1 MVFYKKQQ
9 QMEVNNMKAI
19 IQNSILAC
27 LVFCLGT
34 ACTEEAGLETAING
48 KGYLEVYAT
57 IGEASTV
64 QSRAET
70 DKSGVGM
77 DNYYSYLSG
86 SNTFVNGCQIGL
98 FSANGTDGVYD
109 EGRLVN
115 VPLTYKLS
123 GGETDGSFVNEDIEI
138 SSMTNL
144 GHTFAY
150 YPYSVIN
157 NASPQ
162 TGNSLEYAID
172 LYVHEDDNNNPY
184 TGDNKNKV
192 IDLLKA
198 SNNGTISGW
207 RINYTFSH
215 ACSMLTIE
223 RGIGFN
229 EANSTE
235 VLVKLENGLQGYIT
249 RTTGNFTFDVKED
262 DSAPVT
268 FPANY
273 YTYRNNKNE
282 VIKIHSVILPPKAKV
297 EYIKI
302 MDDFGTWQY
311 VRPEGNILQSLE
323 AGNRYPVTV
332 ELDGPSP
339 TIYPHE
345 ITSWNDETISI
356 ENKNAGIYDLDDLKG
371 WIEAY
376 NNNGS
381 NLTDYGYGTTVG
393 DETQWIFHLYADID
407 CSELTEEYQYFVQT
421 FTDRLEGHGHTL
433 SNIKL
438 TKSNNSSTSENI
450 GFIGDLADGGS
461 INNLKIDGIS
471 ISGGTEDN
479 DCIGTIAGT
488 ITNGSITECK
498 ITGIEI
504 YSENGSVGSL
514 AGKAIAGEVDKCL
527 LEGNLRLGKDAS
539 IADGQKLF
547 GEMETGFSLKEKNT
561 SGVYVFKAVVDNAE
575 TGENSD
581 STDDDSGTNNGDGTT
596 GGN

>member
-1 MVFYKKQQ
+1 
-9 QMEVNNMKAI
+9 MKAI
-19 IQNSILAC
+19 IRYSILAC
-27 LVFCLGT
+27 LAFCLGT
-34 ACTEEAGLETAING
+34 ACTEEAGVGTAING

-64 QSRAET
+64 QSRADNNTQNT
-70 DKSGVGM
+70 DKFGVGM

-98 FSANGTDGVYD
+98 FSANGTDGNYD
-109 EGRLVN
+109 ESRLVN
-115 VPLTYKLS
+115 VPLTYTLPN
-123 GGETDGSFVNEDIEI
+123 GETYGSFVNEDIEI

-150 YPYSVIN
+150 YPYSAIN
-157 NASPQ
+157 DNSSQ
-162 TGNSLEYAID
+162 TGNSLKYDID
-172 LYVHEDDNNNPY
+172 LYVHEDGSNNPY

-249 RTTGNFTFDVKED
+249 RTTGNFTFVVEED
-262 DSAPVT
+262 DSAPVI

-273 YTYRNNKNE
+273 YTYTNDEDE
-282 VIKIHSVILPPKAKV
+282 VIKIHSVILPPKAEV

-345 ITSWNDETISI
+345 ITPWDDEMISI

-381 NLTDYGYGTTVG
+381 NLTDYGTVG
-393 DETQWIFHLYADID
+393 DATQWIFDLYADID
-407 CSELTEEYQYFVQT
+407 CSELTEEYQYFVRT

-438 TKSNNSSTSENI
+438 TRLINSTSNNI

-471 ISGGTEDN
+471 ISGGTGAN
-479 DCIGTIAGT
+479 DCTGTIAGT

-504 YSENGSVGSL
+504 YSENGTVGSL

>member
-1 MVFYKKQQ
+1 
-9 QMEVNNMKAI
+9 MKAI

-27 LVFCLGT
+27 LAFCLGT

-64 QSRAET
+64 QSRADNNTQNT
-70 DKSGVGM
+70 DKFDVGM
-77 DNYYSYLSG
+77 DPYFSYLSG
-86 SNTFVNGCQIGL
+86 SYTFVNGCKIGL
-98 FSANGTDGVYD
+98 FSANGTDGNYD
-109 EGRLVN
+109 GGRLVN
-115 VPLTYKLS
+115 VPLTYTLPN
-123 GGETDGSFVNEDIEI
+123 GETYGSFVNEDIEI

-162 TGNSLEYAID
+162 TGNSLKYDID
-172 LYVHEDDNNNPY
+172 LYVHEDGSNNPY
-184 TGDNKNKV
+184 KDGNKNKV

-235 VLVKLENGLQGYIT
+235 VLVKLKKGLQGYIK

-262 DSAPVT
+262 NSAPVT

-273 YTYRNNKNE
+273 YTYTNDENE

-302 MDDFGTWQY
+302 MDNFGTWQY

-332 ELDGPSP
+332 KLDGPSP

-376 NNNGS
+376 NNGS
-381 NLTDYGYGTTVG
+381 NLTDYGTVG
-393 DETQWIFHLYADID
+393 DETPWIFHLYADID
-407 CSELTEEYQYFVQT
+407 CSELTEEYQYFVHT

-438 TKSNNSSTSENI
+438 TRLINSTSNNI

-471 ISGGTEDN
+471 ISGGTGAN
-479 DCIGTIAGT
+479 DCTGTIAGT

-504 YSENGSVGSL
+504 YSENGTVGSL

>member
-1 MVFYKKQQ
+1 
-9 QMEVNNMKAI
+9 MKAI
-19 IQNSILAC
+19 IQNNILAC
-27 LVFCLGT
+27 LAFCLGT
-34 ACTEEAGLETAING
+34 ACTEEAGVETAING

-64 QSRAET
+64 QSRADNNTQKT
-70 DKSGVGM
+70 DKFGVGM

-86 SNTFVNGCQIGL
+86 SYTFVNGCKIGL
-98 FSANGTDGVYD
+98 FSANGTDGNYD

-115 VPLTYKLS
+115 VPLTYTLPN
-123 GGETDGSFVNEDIEI
+123 GETYGSFVNEDIEI

-150 YPYSVIN
+150 YPYSAIN
-157 NASPQ
+157 NTHPQ
-162 TGNSLEYAID
+162 TGNPLTYDID
-172 LYVHEDDNNNPY
+172 LYVHNDGTNNPY
-184 TGDNKNKV
+184 NTDNKNKV

-215 ACSMLTIE
+215 ACSMLMIE

-229 EANSTE
+229 RKDLTGEDNDVE
-235 VLVKLENGLQGYIT
+235 VKLKNGLQGYIT
-249 RTTGNFTFDVKED
+249 RTTGNFTFDVEED
-262 DSAPVT
+262 DSAPVI

-273 YTYRNNKNE
+273 YTYTNDENE

-332 ELDGPSP
+332 KLDGPSP

-345 ITSWNDETISI
+345 ITSWKDETISI

-371 WIEAY
+371 WMDAY
-376 NNNGS
+376 KNGS
-381 NLTDYGYGTTVG
+381 NLTDYGDGPTV
-393 DETQWIFHLYADID
+393 DEETQWIFHLYADID
-407 CSELTEEYQYFVQT
+407 CSELTEEYQYFIQT
-421 FTDRLEGHGHTL
+421 FKDRLEGHGHTL

-504 YSENGSVGSL
+504 YSENGTVGSL

-539 IADGQKLF
+539 IADDQKLF

>member
-1 MVFYKKQQ
+1 
-9 QMEVNNMKAI
+9 MKAI

-27 LVFCLGT
+27 LAFCLGT

-64 QSRAET
+64 QSRADNNTQKT
-70 DKSGVGM
+70 DKFGVGM

-86 SNTFVNGCQIGL
+86 SNTFVDGCQIGL
-98 FSANGTDGVYD
+98 FSANGTDGNYD

-115 VPLTYKLS
+115 VPLTYTLPN
-123 GGETDGSFVNEDIEI
+123 GETYGSFVNEDIEI

-150 YPYSVIN
+150 YPYSAIN
-157 NASPQ
+157 DDSSQ
-162 TGNSLEYAID
+162 TGNSLKYDID
-172 LYVHEDDNNNPY
+172 LYVHEDDSNNPY

-229 EANSTE
+229 GNNWTDGDNE

-262 DSAPVT
+262 DNAPVT

-273 YTYRNNKNE
+273 YTYTNNKNE

-332 ELDGPSP
+332 KLDGPSP

-345 ITSWNDETISI
+345 ITSWNDEMISI
-356 ENKNAGIYDLDDLKG
+356 DNKNAGIYDLAGLKG
-371 WIEAY
+371 WMNAY
-376 NNNGS
+376 NKNGS

-504 YSENGSVGSL
+504 YSENGTVGSL

-539 IADGQKLF
+539 IADDQKLF

>member
-1 MVFYKKQQ
+1 
-9 QMEVNNMKAI
+9 MEVNNMKAI
-19 IQNSILAC
+19 IQNNILAC
-27 LVFCLGT
+27 LAFCLGT
-34 ACTEEAGLETAING
+34 ACTEEAGVETAING

-64 QSRAET
+64 QSRADNNTQKT
-70 DKSGVGM
+70 DKFGVGM
-77 DNYYSYLSG
+77 DNYFSYLSG
-86 SNTFVNGCQIGL
+86 SNTFVDGCQIGL
-98 FSANGTDGVYD
+98 FSANGTDGNYD

-115 VPLTYKLS
+115 VPLTYTLPN
-123 GGETDGSFVNEDIEI
+123 GETYGSFVNEDIEI

-162 TGNSLEYAID
+162 TGNPLEYAID
-172 LYVHEDDNNNPY
+172 LYVHDDSNNPY
-184 TGDNKNKV
+184 KDGNKNKV

-262 DSAPVT
+262 NSAPVT

-273 YTYRNNKNE
+273 YTYTNNKNE

-311 VRPEGNILQSLE
+311 VRPEGNILLSLE

-345 ITSWNDETISI
+345 ITPWDDEMISI
-356 ENKNAGIYDLDDLKG
+356 DNKNAGIYDLAGLKG
-371 WIEAY
+371 WMNAY

-407 CSELTEEYQYFVQT
+407 CSELTEEYQYFVKT

-498 ITGIEI
+498 ITGINI
-504 YSENGSVGSL
+504 DCKNGFVGSL
-514 AGKAIAGEVDKCL
+514 AGKALVGEVDKCL
-527 LEGNLRLGKDAS
+527 LEGNLRLGKDAF
-539 IADGQKLF
+539 IEDDQKLF
-547 GEMETGFSLKEKNT
+547 GMMETGFSLKEKNT
-561 SGVYVFKAVVDNAE
+561 SGVYVFKAEVDNAE
-575 TGENSD
+575 TGENAGS
-581 STDDDSGTNNGDGTT
+581 SGDDSGTDNGNDTI

>member
-1 MVFYKKQQ
+1 
-9 QMEVNNMKAI
+9 MKAMI
-19 IQNSILAC
+19 RYNILAC

-34 ACTEEAGLETAING
+34 ACTEEAGVETAING

-64 QSRAET
+64 QSRADNNTQKT
-70 DKSGVGM
+70 DKFGVGM
-77 DNYYSYLSG
+77 DNYFSYLSG
-86 SNTFVNGCQIGL
+86 SYTFVNGCKIGL
-98 FSANGTDGVYD
+98 FSANGTDGNYD

-115 VPLTYKLS
+115 VPLTYTLPN
-123 GGETDGSFVNEDIEI
+123 GETYGSFVNEDIEI

-150 YPYSVIN
+150 YPYSAIN
-157 NASPQ
+157 DDSSQN
-162 TGNSLEYAID
+162 GKSLTYAID
-172 LYVHEDDNNNPY
+172 LYVHDDSNNPY
-184 TGDNKNKV
+184 KDGNKNKV

-229 EANSTE
+229 GTDLTGDNNE
-235 VLVKLENGLQGYIT
+235 VVVKLENGLQGYIK

-332 ELDGPSP
+332 KLDGPSP

-345 ITSWNDETISI
+345 ITPWDDEMISI
-356 ENKNAGIYDLDDLKG
+356 DNKNAGIYDLAGLKG
-371 WIEAY
+371 WMNAY
-376 NNNGS
+376 NKNGS

-438 TKSNNSSTSENI
+438 TRLINSTSNNI

-471 ISGGTEDN
+471 ISGGTGAN
-479 DCIGTIAGT
+479 DCTGTIAGT

-504 YSENGSVGSL
+504 YSENGTVGSL

-575 TGENSD
+575 TGENAG
-581 STDDDSGTNNGDGTT
+581 STDDDSGTDNGNDTI

>member
-1 MVFYKKQQ
+1 
-9 QMEVNNMKAI
+9 MKAI

-27 LVFCLGT
+27 LAFCLGT
-34 ACTEEAGLETAING
+34 ACTEEAGVETAING

-57 IGEASTV
+57 IEEASTV
-64 QSRAET
+64 QSRADNNTQNT
-70 DKSGVGM
+70 DKFGVGM
-77 DNYYSYLSG
+77 DNYFSYLSG

-98 FSANGTDGVYD
+98 FSANGTDGNYD

-115 VPLTYKLS
+115 VPLTYTLPN
-123 GGETDGSFVNEDIEI
+123 GETYGSFVNEDIEI

-150 YPYSVIN
+150 YPYSAAN
-157 NASPQ
+157 NNPDNTTQ
-162 TGNSLEYAID
+162 TGTSLTYDID
-172 LYVHEDDNNNPY
+172 LYVHYDGTNNPY
-184 TGDNKNKV
+184 NTGNKNKV

-229 EANSTE
+229 EKNWTDGDNDNE
-235 VLVKLENGLQGYIT
+235 VLVKLKNGLKGYIT

-262 DSAPVT
+262 DSAPVI

-273 YTYRNNKNE
+273 YTYTNDENE
-282 VIKIHSVILPPKAKV
+282 VIKIHSVILPPEAKV

-302 MDDFGTWQY
+302 KDDFGTWQY

-323 AGNRYPVTV
+323 AGKRYPVTI
-332 ELDGPSP
+332 ELDGPFP

-345 ITSWNDETISI
+345 ITPWGDKTISI
-356 ENKNAGIYDLDDLKG
+356 NNKNAGIYNLDDLKG
-371 WIEAY
+371 WMEAY
-376 NNNGS
+376 NSS
-381 NLTDYGYGTTVG
+381 NSNDLSNYGYGTTVG
-393 DETQWIFHLYADID
+393 NETQWIFYLYADID
-407 CSELTEEYQYFVQT
+407 CSGLTGEYQYFIQE

-433 SNIKL
+433 SNINLK
-438 TKSNNSSTSENI
+438 KSDNSNSNNNI
-450 GFIGDLADGGS
+450 GLIGELKGGS

-471 ISGGTEDN
+471 ISGGTADN
-479 DCIGTIAGT
+479 DCTGTIAGT

-498 ITGIEI
+498 ITGINIDCEK
-504 YSENGSVGSL
+504 GLVGSL
-514 AGKAIAGEVDKCL
+514 AGKATSGTVDICL

-539 IADGQKLF
+539 IANGQKLF
-547 GEMETGFSLKEKNT
+547 GEKTESFILDETNT
-561 SGVYVFKAVVDNAE
+561 SGVYVFKAQIDNAE
-575 TGENSD
+575 TGENAGSPG
-581 STDDDSGTNNGDGTT
+581 DDSGTDNGNNTT

>member
-1 MVFYKKQQ
+1 
-9 QMEVNNMKAI
+9 MKAI

-27 LVFCLGT
+27 LAFCLGT
-34 ACTEEAGLETAING
+34 ACTEEAGVETAING

-64 QSRAET
+64 QSRADNNTQNT
-70 DKSGVGM
+70 DKFGVGM
-77 DNYYSYLSG
+77 DNYFSYLSG

-98 FSANGTDGVYD
+98 FSANGTDGNYD

-115 VPLTYKLS
+115 VPLTYTLPN
-123 GGETDGSFVNEDIEI
+123 GETYGSFVNEDIEI

-150 YPYSVIN
+150 YPYSAIN
-157 NASPQ
+157 DAPSQN
-162 TGNSLEYAID
+162 GNSLTYDID
-172 LYVHEDDNNNPY
+172 LYVHDDNNPY
-184 TGDNKNKV
+184 NDGNKNKV

-223 RGIGFN
+223 RGIGFD

-235 VLVKLENGLQGYIT
+235 VLVKLENGLQGYIK
-249 RTTGNFTFDVKED
+249 RTTGNFTFVVKKD
-262 DSAPVT
+262 DSAPVI

-273 YTYRNNKNE
+273 YTYTNNKNE
-282 VIKIHSVILPPKAKV
+282 VIKIHSVILPPKAQV

-332 ELDGPSP
+332 KLDGPSP

-345 ITSWNDETISI
+345 ITPWHDETISI

-371 WIEAY
+371 WMEAY
-376 NNNGS
+376 KNNGDLS
-381 NLTDYGYGTTVG
+381 KYGYGTTVG

-407 CSELTEEYQYFVQT
+407 CSDLTEEEEYQYFIQT
-421 FTDRLEGHGHTL
+421 FKDRLEGHGHTL
-433 SNIKL
+433 SNIHLK
-438 TKSNNSSTSENI
+438 KSDNSSTSDNI
-450 GFIGDLADGGS
+450 GLIGELNGGS

-471 ISGGTEDN
+471 ISGGTDAY
-479 DCIGTIAGT
+479 DCTGTIAGT
-488 ITNGSITECK
+488 ITGGSITECK
-498 ITGIEI
+498 ITGININCEK
-504 YSENGSVGSL
+504 GLVGSL
-514 AGKAIAGEVDKCL
+514 AGKATSGTVDICL

-547 GEMETGFSLKEKNT
+547 GEKTESFILDETNT
-561 SGVYVFKAVVDNAE
+561 SGVYVFKAEVDNAE
-575 TGENSD
+575 TGGNAGSAG
-581 STDDDSGTNNGDGTT
+581 DDSGTNNGDDTT

>member
-1 MVFYKKQQ
+1 
-9 QMEVNNMKAI
+9 MKAI

-64 QSRAET
+64 QSRADNNTQKT
-70 DKSGVGM
+70 DKFGVGM

-86 SNTFVNGCQIGL
+86 SNTFVDGCQIGL
-98 FSANGTDGVYD
+98 FSANGTDGNYD
-109 EGRLVN
+109 ESRLVN
-115 VPLTYKLS
+115 VPLTYTLPN
-123 GGETDGSFVNEDIEI
+123 GETYGSFVNEDIEI

-150 YPYSVIN
+150 YPYSAIN
-157 NASPQ
+157 DNSSQ
-162 TGNSLEYAID
+162 TGNSLKYDID
-172 LYVHEDDNNNPY
+172 LYVHEDGSNNPY

-249 RTTGNFTFDVKED
+249 RTTGNFTFVVEED
-262 DSAPVT
+262 DSAPVI

-273 YTYRNNKNE
+273 YTYTNDEDE

-311 VRPEGNILQSLE
+311 VRPEGNILQLLE

-345 ITSWNDETISI
+345 ITSWNDKTISI
-356 ENKNAGIYDLDDLKG
+356 DNKNAGIYDLAGLKG
-371 WIEAY
+371 WMNAY

-381 NLTDYGYGTTVG
+381 NLTDYGYETTVG
-393 DETQWIFHLYADID
+393 DETQWIFDLYADID
-407 CSELTEEYQYFVQT
+407 CSGLTEEYQYFVQT

-438 TKSNNSSTSENI
+438 TKSNNSSTSKNI

-471 ISGGTEDN
+471 ISGGTGAN
-479 DCIGTIAGT
+479 DCTGTIAGT

-498 ITGIEI
+498 ITGINI
-504 YSENGSVGSL
+504 DCKNGFVGSL
-514 AGKAIAGEVDKCL
+514 AGKALVGEVDKCL
-527 LEGNLRLGKDAS
+527 LEGNLRLGKYAFIED
-539 IADGQKLF
+539 DQKLF
-547 GEMETGFSLKEKNT
+547 GMMETVFSLKEKNT
-561 SGVYVFKAVVDNAE
+561 SGVYVFKAEVDNAE
-575 TGENSD
+575 TGENAGS
-581 STDDDSGTNNGDGTT
+581 SGDDSGTDNGNDTI

>member
-1 MVFYKKQQ
+1 
-9 QMEVNNMKAI
+9 MKAI

-27 LVFCLGT
+27 LAFCLGT
-34 ACTEEAGLETAING
+34 ACTEEAGVETAING

-57 IGEASTV
+57 IEEASTV
-64 QSRAET
+64 QSRADNNTQNT
-70 DKSGVGM
+70 DKFGVGM
-77 DNYYSYLSG
+77 DNYFSYLSG

-98 FSANGTDGVYD
+98 FSANGTDGNYD
-109 EGRLVN
+109 ESRLVN
-115 VPLTYKLS
+115 VPLTYTLPN
-123 GGETDGSFVNEDIEI
+123 GETYGSFVNEDIEI

-150 YPYSVIN
+150 YPYSAIN
-157 NASPQ
+157 DAFSQ
-162 TGNSLEYAID
+162 TGNPLTYDID
-172 LYVHEDDNNNPY
+172 LYVDDSNNPY
-184 TGDNKNKV
+184 NDGNKNKV

-229 EANSTE
+229 GKNWTDGDNE
-235 VLVKLENGLQGYIT
+235 VLVKLKNGLQGYIT
-249 RTTGNFTFDVKED
+249 RTTGNFTFDVEED
-262 DSAPVT
+262 DSAPVI

-273 YTYRNNKNE
+273 YTYTNDENE

-332 ELDGPSP
+332 KLDGPSP

-345 ITSWNDETISI
+345 ITSWNDKTISI

-381 NLTDYGYGTTVG
+381 NLTDYGTVG
-393 DETQWIFHLYADID
+393 DETPWIFHLYADID

-438 TKSNNSSTSENI
+438 TRLINSTSNNI

-471 ISGGTEDN
+471 ISGGTGAN
-479 DCIGTIAGT
+479 DCTGTIAGT

-504 YSENGSVGSL
+504 YSENGTVGSL

>member
-1 MVFYKKQQ
+1 
-9 QMEVNNMKAI
+9 MEENNMKAMI
-19 IQNSILAC
+19 RYNILAC
-27 LVFCLGT
+27 LAFCLGT
-34 ACTEEAGLETAING
+34 ACTEEAGVETAING

-57 IGEASTV
+57 IGDASTV
-64 QSRAET
+64 QSRADNNTQNT

-77 DNYYSYLSG
+77 DNYFSYLSG

-98 FSANGTDGVYD
+98 FSANGTDGNYD

-115 VPLTYKLS
+115 VPLTYTLPN
-123 GGETDGSFVNEDIEI
+123 GETYGSFVNEDIEI

-150 YPYSVIN
+150 YPYSAIN
-157 NASPQ
+157 DASPQ

-172 LYVHEDDNNNPY
+172 LYVHEDDNNNNNPY

-207 RINYTFSH
+207 RVNYTFSH

-223 RGIGFN
+223 RGIGFKETDLTGDNN
-229 EANSTE
+229 E
-235 VLVKLENGLQGYIT
+235 VVVKLENGLKGYIR
-249 RTTGNFTFDVKED
+249 RTTGNFTFDVEVD
-262 DSAPVT
+262 NSAPVT

-273 YTYRNNKNE
+273 YTYRNNKDE

-332 ELDGPSP
+332 KLDGPSP

-345 ITSWNDETISI
+345 ITPWDAETISI

-371 WIEAY
+371 WMEAY
-376 NNNGS
+376 KNNGDLS
-381 NLTDYGYGTTVG
+381 KYGYGTTVG
-393 DETQWIFHLYADID
+393 DKTQWIFHLYADID
-407 CSELTEEYQYFVQT
+407 CSDLTGDYQYFIQT
-421 FTDRLEGHGHTL
+421 FKDRLEGHGHTL
-433 SNIKL
+433 SNIHLK
-438 TKSNNSSTSENI
+438 KSDNSSTSDNI
-450 GFIGDLADGGS
+450 GLIGELKGGS

-471 ISGGTEDN
+471 ISGGTADN
-479 DCIGTIAGT
+479 DCTGTIAGT

-498 ITGIEI
+498 ITGINIDCEK
-504 YSENGSVGSL
+504 GLVGSL
-514 AGKAIAGEVDKCL
+514 AGKATSGTVDICL

-547 GEMETGFSLKEKNT
+547 GEKTESFILDETNT
-561 SGVYVFKAVVDNAE
+561 SGVYVFKAEVDNAE
-575 TGENSD
+575 TGENAGSPG
-581 STDDDSGTNNGDGTT
+581 DDSGTNNGDSTT

>member
-1 MVFYKKQQ
+1 
-9 QMEVNNMKAI
+9 MKAI

-27 LVFCLGT
+27 LAFCLGT
-34 ACTEEAGLETAING
+34 ACTEEAGVETAING

-57 IGEASTV
+57 IGDASTV
-64 QSRAET
+64 QSRADNNT
-70 DKSGVGM
+70 QNIDKFGVGM
-77 DNYYSYLSG
+77 DNYFSYLSG
-86 SNTFVNGCQIGL
+86 SKTFVNGCQIGL
-98 FSANGTDGVYD
+98 FSANGTDGNYD
-109 EGRLVN
+109 ESRLVN
-115 VPLTYKLS
+115 VPLTYTLPN
-123 GGETDGSFVNEDIEI
+123 GETYGSFVNEDIEI

-150 YPYSVIN
+150 YPYSAIN
-157 NASPQ
+157 NTHPQ
-162 TGNSLEYAID
+162 TGNPLTYNID
-172 LYVHEDDNNNPY
+172 LYVHEDGSNNPY

-262 DSAPVT
+262 HSAPVT

-273 YTYRNNKNE
+273 YTYTNNKNE

-323 AGNRYPVTV
+323 AGKRYPVTI
-332 ELDGPSP
+332 ELDGPFP

-345 ITSWNDETISI
+345 ITPWGDETILI
-356 ENKNAGIYDLDDLKG
+356 NNKNAGIYDLDDLKG

-376 NNNGS
+376 NNNNGS
-381 NLTDYGYGTTVG
+381 NLTDYGTVG

-504 YSENGSVGSL
+504 YSENGTVGSL

-561 SGVYVFKAVVDNAE
+561 SGVYVFKAEVDNAE
-575 TGENSD
+575 TGGNAGSAG
-581 STDDDSGTNNGDGTT
+581 DDSGIGNGDDTT

>member
-1 MVFYKKQQ
+1 
-9 QMEVNNMKAI
+9 MKAI

-27 LVFCLGT
+27 LAFCLGT
-34 ACTEEAGLETAING
+34 ACTEEAGVETAING

-57 IGEASTV
+57 IGDASTV
-64 QSRAET
+64 QSRADNNTQNT
-70 DKSGVGM
+70 DKFGVGM
-77 DNYYSYLSG
+77 DNYFSYLSG
-86 SNTFVNGCQIGL
+86 SNTFVNGCRIGL

-115 VPLTYKLS
+115 VPLTYTLPN
-123 GGETDGSFVNEDIEI
+123 GETYGSFVNEDIEI

-157 NASPQ
+157 NTHPQ
-162 TGNSLEYAID
+162 TGNPLTYDID
-172 LYVHEDDNNNPY
+172 LYVHNDGTNNPY
-184 TGDNKNKV
+184 KTDNKNKV

-229 EANSTE
+229 GTDLTGDNNE
-235 VLVKLENGLQGYIT
+235 VVVKLENGLKGYIT

-262 DSAPVT
+262 DSAPVI

-273 YTYRNNKNE
+273 YTYTNNKNE
-282 VIKIHSVILPPKAKV
+282 EIKIHSVILPPKAKV

-332 ELDGPSP
+332 KLDGPSP

-345 ITSWNDETISI
+345 ITPWGDKTISI

-371 WIEAY
+371 WMEAY
-376 NNNGS
+376 KNKVSDLNQ
-381 NLTDYGYGTTVG
+381 YGYEIQYG
-393 DETQWIFHLYADID
+393 DATQWIFDLYADID
-407 CSELTEEYQYFVQT
+407 CSELTEEYQYFIQT
-421 FTDRLEGHGHTL
+421 FTDCLEGHGHTL
-433 SNIKL
+433 KNIQL
-438 TKSNNSSTSENI
+438 TKKENGNI
-450 GFIGDLADGGS
+450 GLIGELKGGS

-471 ISGGTEDN
+471 ISGGTADN
-479 DCIGTIAGT
+479 DCTGTIAGT

-498 ITGIEI
+498 ITGINI
-504 YSENGSVGSL
+504 DCKNGFVGSL
-514 AGKAIAGEVDKCL
+514 AGKALVGEVDKCL
-527 LEGNLRLGKDAS
+527 LEGNLRLGKDAF
-539 IADGQKLF
+539 IEDDLKLF
-547 GEMETGFSLKEKNT
+547 GMMVTGFSLKEKNT
-561 SGVYVFKAVVDNAE
+561 SGVYVFKAQIDNAE
-575 TGENSD
+575 TGENAGSPG
-581 STDDDSGTNNGDGTT
+581 DDSGTNNGDGTT

>member
-1 MVFYKKQQ
+1 
-9 QMEVNNMKAI
+9 MKAI

-34 ACTEEAGLETAING
+34 ACTEEAGVETAING

-64 QSRAET
+64 QSRADNNTQNT
-70 DKSGVGM
+70 DKFGVGM
-77 DNYYSYLSG
+77 DNYFSYLSG

-98 FSANGTDGVYD
+98 FSANGTDGNYD

-115 VPLTYKLS
+115 VPLTYTLPN
-123 GGETDGSFVNEDIEI
+123 GETYGSFVNEDIEI

-150 YPYSVIN
+150 YPYSAIN
-157 NASPQ
+157 DAPSQN
-162 TGNSLEYAID
+162 GNSLEYAID
-172 LYVHEDDNNNPY
+172 LYVHNDGTNNPY
-184 TGDNKNKV
+184 KTDNKNKV

-198 SNNGTISGW
+198 SNDGTISGW
-207 RINYTFSH
+207 RVNYTFSH

-229 EANSTE
+229 GTDLTGDNNE
-235 VLVKLENGLQGYIT
+235 VLVKLENGLQGYIK
-249 RTTGNFTFDVKED
+249 RTTGNFTFDVEVD
-262 DSAPVT
+262 NSAPVT

-273 YTYRNNKNE
+273 YTYTNNKNE

-332 ELDGPSP
+332 KLDGPSP

-345 ITSWNDETISI
+345 ITPWGDKTISI

-371 WIEAY
+371 WMEAY
-376 NNNGS
+376 KNKVSDLNQ
-381 NLTDYGYGTTVG
+381 YGYEIQYG
-393 DETQWIFHLYADID
+393 DATQWIFDLYADID
-407 CSELTEEYQYFVQT
+407 CSELTEEYQYFIQT
-421 FTDRLEGHGHTL
+421 FTDCLEGHGHTL
-433 SNIKL
+433 KNIQL
-438 TKSNNSSTSENI
+438 TKKENGNI
-450 GFIGDLADGGS
+450 GLIGELKGGS

-471 ISGGTEDN
+471 ISGGTADN
-479 DCIGTIAGT
+479 DCTGTIAGT

-498 ITGIEI
+498 ITGINI
-504 YSENGSVGSL
+504 DCKNGFVGSL
-514 AGKAIAGEVDKCL
+514 AGKALVGEVDKCL
-527 LEGNLRLGKDAS
+527 LEGNLRLGKDAF
-539 IADGQKLF
+539 IEDDLKLF
-547 GEMETGFSLKEKNT
+547 GMMETGFSLKEKNT
-561 SGVYVFKAVVDNAE
+561 SGVYVFKAQIDNAE
-575 TGENSD
+575 TGGNTGSAG
-581 STDDDSGTNNGDGTT
+581 DDSGTDNVDDTT

>member
-1 MVFYKKQQ
+1 
-9 QMEVNNMKAI
+9 MKAI

-27 LVFCLGT
+27 LAFCLGT

-64 QSRAET
+64 QSRADNNTQKT

-157 NASPQ
+157 NAFPQ

-172 LYVHEDDNNNPY
+172 LYVHEDDNNNNNPY

-273 YTYRNNKNE
+273 YTYTNNKNE

-345 ITSWNDETISI
+345 ITPWDDGMISI
-356 ENKNAGIYDLDDLKG
+356 NNKNAGIYNLDDLKG
-371 WIEAY
+371 WMNAY

-393 DETQWIFHLYADID
+393 DKTQWIFHLYADID
-407 CSELTEEYQYFVQT
+407 CNELTEEYQYFIQT

-433 SNIKL
+433 SNIHLK
-438 TKSNNSSTSENI
+438 KSDNSSTSDNI
-450 GFIGDLADGGS
+450 GLIGELNGGS

-471 ISGGTEDN
+471 ISGGTDGD
-479 DCIGTIAGT
+479 DCTGTIAGT
-488 ITNGSITECK
+488 ITGGSITECK
-498 ITGIEI
+498 ITGININCEK
-504 YSENGSVGSL
+504 GLVGSL
-514 AGKAIAGEVDKCL
+514 AGKATSGTVDICL
-527 LEGNLRLGKDAS
+527 LEGNLRLGKNAS
-539 IADGQKLF
+539 IANGQKLF
-547 GEMETGFSLKEKNT
+547 GEKTESFILDETNT
-561 SGVYVFKAVVDNAE
+561 SGVYVFKAEVDNAE
-575 TGENSD
+575 TGENAGSPG
-581 STDDDSGTNNGDGTT
+581 DDSGTNNGDGTT

>member
-1 MVFYKKQQ
+1 
-9 QMEVNNMKAI
+9 MKAI

-27 LVFCLGT
+27 LAFCLGT
-34 ACTEEAGLETAING
+34 ACTEEAGVETAING

-57 IGEASTV
+57 IEEASTV
-64 QSRAET
+64 QSRADNNTQNT
-70 DKSGVGM
+70 DKFGVGM
-77 DNYYSYLSG
+77 DNYFSYLSG

-98 FSANGTDGVYD
+98 FSANGTDGNYD

-115 VPLTYKLS
+115 VPLTYTLPN
-123 GGETDGSFVNEDIEI
+123 GETYGSFVNEDIEI

-150 YPYSVIN
+150 YPYSAIN
-157 NASPQ
+157 NTHPQ
-162 TGNSLEYAID
+162 TGNPLTYDID
-172 LYVHEDDNNNPY
+172 LYVHEDGSNNPY

-249 RTTGNFTFDVKED
+249 RTTGNFTFDVEED
-262 DSAPVT
+262 DSAPVI

-273 YTYRNNKNE
+273 YTYTNDEDE

-332 ELDGPSP
+332 KLDGPSP

-345 ITSWNDETISI
+345 IERWNDRIISV
-356 ENKNAGIYDLDDLKG
+356 NNQNAGIYNLDDLQG
-371 WIEAY
+371 WIKAY
-376 NNNGS
+376 NDGS
-381 NLTDYGYGTTVG
+381 NNDGDLTDYGYGTTSG
-393 DETQWIFHLYADID
+393 DVTQWIFHLYADID
-407 CSELTEEYQYFVQT
+407 CSGLTEEYQYFIQT
-421 FTDRLEGHGHTL
+421 FKDRLEGHGHTL

-504 YSENGSVGSL
+504 YSENGTVGSL
-514 AGKAIAGEVDKCL
+514 AGKAIAGEVNKCL
-527 LEGNLRLGKDAS
+527 LEGNLRLGKEVS
-539 IADGQKLF
+539 IEDGQKLF
-547 GEMETGFSLKEKNT
+547 GVKADNFTLGETNT

>member
-1 MVFYKKQQ
+1 
-9 QMEVNNMKAI
+9 MKAI

-27 LVFCLGT
+27 LAFCLGT

-64 QSRAET
+64 QSRADNNTQKT
-70 DKSGVGM
+70 DKFGVGM

-86 SNTFVNGCQIGL
+86 SNTFVDGCQIGL
-98 FSANGTDGVYD
+98 FSANGTDGNYD

-115 VPLTYKLS
+115 VPLTYTLPN
-123 GGETDGSFVNEDIEI
+123 GETYGSFVNEDIEI

-162 TGNSLEYAID
+162 TGNPLEYAID
-172 LYVHEDDNNNPY
+172 LYVHNDGTNNPY
-184 TGDNKNKV
+184 NTDNKNKV

-229 EANSTE
+229 GKDWTDGDNE
-235 VLVKLENGLQGYIT
+235 VVVKLENGLKGYIK
-249 RTTGNFTFDVKED
+249 RTTGNFTFDVEVD
-262 DSAPVT
+262 NSAPVT

-302 MDDFGTWQY
+302 KDDFGTWQY
-311 VRPEGNILQSLE
+311 VRPEGNILQLLE

-345 ITSWNDETISI
+345 ITPWGNEMISI
-356 ENKNAGIYDLDDLKG
+356 DNKNAGIYDLDDLKG
-371 WIEAY
+371 WIDAY
-376 NNNGS
+376 NNNGDLS
-381 NLTDYGYGTTVG
+381 KYGYGTTVG
-393 DETQWIFHLYADID
+393 DATQWIFDLYADID
-407 CSELTEEYQYFVQT
+407 CSELTEEYQYFIQT
-421 FTDRLEGHGHTL
+421 FKDRLEGHGHTL

-450 GFIGDLADGGS
+450 GFVGELNGGS

-504 YSENGSVGSL
+504 YSEKGYVGSL

>member
-1 MVFYKKQQ
+1 
-9 QMEVNNMKAI
+9 MKAI

-27 LVFCLGT
+27 LAFCLGT

-64 QSRAET
+64 QSRADNNTQKT
-70 DKSGVGM
+70 DNFGVGM
-77 DNYYSYLSG
+77 DNYFSYLSG
-86 SNTFVNGCQIGL
+86 SKTFVNGCKIGL
-98 FSANGTDGVYD
+98 FSANGTDGNYD

-115 VPLTYKLS
+115 VPLTYTLPN
-123 GGETDGSFVNEDIEI
+123 GETYGSFVNEDIEI

-150 YPYSVIN
+150 YPYSAIN
-157 NASPQ
+157 DDYSQN
-162 TGNSLEYAID
+162 GNSLKYDID
-172 LYVHEDDNNNPY
+172 LYVHEDGSNNPY
-184 TGDNKNKV
+184 KGDNKNKV

-229 EANSTE
+229 EKNWTDGDNE
-235 VLVKLENGLQGYIT
+235 VLVKLKNGLQGYIT
-249 RTTGNFTFDVKED
+249 RTTGNFTFDVEED
-262 DSAPVT
+262 DSAPVI

-273 YTYRNNKNE
+273 YTYTNDENE

-332 ELDGPSP
+332 KLDGPSP

-345 ITSWNDETISI
+345 ITSWKDETISI

-371 WIEAY
+371 WMDAY
-376 NNNGS
+376 KNGS
-381 NLTDYGYGTTVG
+381 NLTDYGDGPTV
-393 DETQWIFHLYADID
+393 DEETQWIFHLYADID
-407 CSELTEEYQYFVQT
+407 CSELTEEYQYFIQT
-421 FTDRLEGHGHTL
+421 FKDRLEGHGHTL

-504 YSENGSVGSL
+504 YSENGTVGSL

-539 IADGQKLF
+539 IADDQKLF

>member
-1 MVFYKKQQ
+1 
-9 QMEVNNMKAI
+9 MEENNMKAI

-27 LVFCLGT
+27 LAFCLGT
-34 ACTEEAGLETAING
+34 ACTEEAGVETAING

-57 IGEASTV
+57 IEEASTV
-64 QSRAET
+64 QSRADNNTQNT
-70 DKSGVGM
+70 DKFGVGM
-77 DNYYSYLSG
+77 DNYFSYLSG
-86 SNTFVNGCQIGL
+86 SNTFVNGCRIGL
-98 FSANGTDGVYD
+98 FSANGTDGNYD
-109 EGRLVN
+109 ESRLVN
-115 VPLTYKLS
+115 VPLTYK
-123 GGETDGSFVNEDIEI
+123 GESFVNEDIEI

-150 YPYSVIN
+150 YPYSAIN
-157 NASPQ
+157 NTHPQ
-162 TGNSLEYAID
+162 TGNPLTYDID
-172 LYVHEDDNNNPY
+172 LYVHNDGTNNPY
-184 TGDNKNKV
+184 DTDNKNKV

-229 EANSTE
+229 GKNWTDGDNE
-235 VLVKLENGLQGYIT
+235 VLVKLNNGLQGYIT
-249 RTTGNFTFDVKED
+249 RTTGNFTFGVKD
-262 DSAPVT
+262 DDKAPVI

-273 YTYRNNKNE
+273 YTYTNTKNE
-282 VIKIHSVILPPKAKV
+282 LIKIHSVILPPKAKV

-302 MDDFGTWQY
+302 KDDFGTWQY

-332 ELDGPSP
+332 KLDGPSP

-345 ITSWNDETISI
+345 ITSWDDKTISI

-371 WIEAY
+371 WIDAY
-376 NNNGS
+376 NNNGDLS
-381 NLTDYGYGTTVG
+381 KYGYGTTVG
-393 DETQWIFHLYADID
+393 DKTQWIFHLYADID
-407 CSELTEEYQYFVQT
+407 CSELTEEYQYFIQT
-421 FTDRLEGHGHTL
+421 FTDCLEGHGHTL
-433 SNIKL
+433 KNIQL
-438 TKSNNSSTSENI
+438 TKKENGNI
-450 GFIGDLADGGS
+450 GLIGELKGGS

-471 ISGGTEDN
+471 ISGGTADN
-479 DCIGTIAGT
+479 DCTGTIAGT

-498 ITGIEI
+498 ITGINIDCEK
-504 YSENGSVGSL
+504 GLVGSL
-514 AGKAIAGEVDKCL
+514 AGKATSGTVDICL

-547 GEMETGFSLKEKNT
+547 GEKTESFILDETNT
-561 SGVYVFKAVVDNAE
+561 SGVYVFKAEVDNAE
-575 TGENSD
+575 TGENAGSPG
-581 STDDDSGTNNGDGTT
+581 DDSGTNNGDSTT

>member
-1 MVFYKKQQ
+1 
-9 QMEVNNMKAI
+9 MKAI

-27 LVFCLGT
+27 LAFCLGT

-64 QSRAET
+64 QSRADNNTQKT
-70 DKSGVGM
+70 DKFGVGM
-77 DNYYSYLSG
+77 DNYFSYLSG
-86 SNTFVNGCQIGL
+86 SYTFVNGCKIGL
-98 FSANGTDGVYD
+98 FSANGTDGNYD

-115 VPLTYKLS
+115 VPLTYTLPN
-123 GGETDGSFVNEDIEI
+123 GETYGSFVNEDIEI

-157 NASPQ
+157 NNASPQ

-172 LYVHEDDNNNPY
+172 LYVHEDGSNNPY

-235 VLVKLENGLQGYIT
+235 VLVKLEKGLQGYIT
-249 RTTGNFTFDVKED
+249 RTKGNFTFGVKED

-273 YTYRNNKNE
+273 YTYTNNKNE

-345 ITSWNDETISI
+345 ITPWDDEMISI
-356 ENKNAGIYDLDDLKG
+356 DNKNAGIYDLDDLKG
-371 WIEAY
+371 WMEAY
-376 NNNGS
+376 KNNGDLS
-381 NLTDYGYGTTVG
+381 KYGYGTTVG
-393 DETQWIFHLYADID
+393 DKTQWIFHLYADID
-407 CSELTEEYQYFVQT
+407 CSDLTGDYQYFIQT

-433 SNIKL
+433 SNIHLK
-438 TKSNNSSTSENI
+438 KSDNSSTSDNI
-450 GFIGDLADGGS
+450 GLIGELNGGS

-471 ISGGTEDN
+471 ISGGTDAY
-479 DCIGTIAGT
+479 DCTGTIAGT
-488 ITNGSITECK
+488 ITGGSITECK
-498 ITGIEI
+498 ITGININCEK
-504 YSENGSVGSL
+504 GLVGSL
-514 AGKAIAGEVDKCL
+514 AGKATSGTVDICL

-547 GEMETGFSLKEKNT
+547 GEKTESFILDETNT
-561 SGVYVFKAVVDNAE
+561 SGVYVFKAEVDNAE
-575 TGENSD
+575 TGENAGSPG
-581 STDDDSGTNNGDGTT
+581 DDSGTNNGDGTT

>member
-1 MVFYKKQQ
+1 
-9 QMEVNNMKAI
+9 MKAMI
-19 IQNSILAC
+19 RYNILAC
-27 LVFCLGT
+27 LAFCLGT

-64 QSRAET
+64 QSRADNNTQKT

-172 LYVHEDDNNNPY
+172 LYVHEDDNNNNNPY

-273 YTYRNNKNE
+273 YTYTNNKNE

-345 ITSWNDETISI
+345 ITPWDDEMISI
-356 ENKNAGIYDLDDLKG
+356 DNKNAGIYDLAGLKG
-371 WIEAY
+371 WMNAY

-504 YSENGSVGSL
+504 YSENGTVGSL
-514 AGKAIAGEVDKCL
+514 AGKAIAGEVNKCL
-527 LEGNLRLGKDAS
+527 LEGNLRLGKEVS
-539 IADGQKLF
+539 IEDGQKLF
-547 GEMETGFSLKEKNT
+547 GVKADNFTLGETNT
-561 SGVYVFKAVVDNAE
+561 SGVYVFKAEVDNAE
-575 TGENSD
+575 TGGNAGSAG
-581 STDDDSGTNNGDGTT
+581 DDSGIGNGDDTT

>member
-1 MVFYKKQQ
+1 
-9 QMEVNNMKAI
+9 MKAI

-27 LVFCLGT
+27 LAFCLGT
-34 ACTEEAGLETAING
+34 ACTEEAGVETAING

-57 IGEASTV
+57 IEEASTV
-64 QSRAET
+64 QSRADNNTQNT
-70 DKSGVGM
+70 DKFGVGM
-77 DNYYSYLSG
+77 DNYFSYLSG

-98 FSANGTDGVYD
+98 FSANGTDGNYD
-109 EGRLVN
+109 ESRLVN
-115 VPLTYKLS
+115 VPLTYTLPN
-123 GGETDGSFVNEDIEI
+123 GETYGSFVNEDIEI

-150 YPYSVIN
+150 YPYSAIN
-157 NASPQ
+157 DAFSQ
-162 TGNSLEYAID
+162 TGNPLTYDID
-172 LYVHEDDNNNPY
+172 LYVDDSNNPY
-184 TGDNKNKV
+184 NDGNKNKV

-229 EANSTE
+229 GKNWTDGDNE
-235 VLVKLENGLQGYIT
+235 VLVKLKNGLQGYIT
-249 RTTGNFTFDVKED
+249 RTTGNFTFDVEED
-262 DSAPVT
+262 DSAPVI

-273 YTYRNNKNE
+273 YTYTNDENE

-332 ELDGPSP
+332 KLDGPSP

-345 ITSWNDETISI
+345 ITSWNDKTISI

-381 NLTDYGYGTTVG
+381 NLTDYGTVG
-393 DETQWIFHLYADID
+393 DETPWIFHLYADID

-421 FTDRLEGHGHTL
+421 FTDRLE
-433 SNIKL
+433 
-438 TKSNNSSTSENI
+438 
-450 GFIGDLADGGS
+450 
-461 INNLKIDGIS
+461 
-471 ISGGTEDN
+471 
-479 DCIGTIAGT
+479 
-488 ITNGSITECK
+488 
-498 ITGIEI
+498 
-504 YSENGSVGSL
+504 
-514 AGKAIAGEVDKCL
+514 
-527 LEGNLRLGKDAS
+527 
-539 IADGQKLF
+539 
-547 GEMETGFSLKEKNT
+547 
-561 SGVYVFKAVVDNAE
+561 
-575 TGENSD
+575 
-581 STDDDSGTNNGDGTT
+581 
-596 GGN
+596 

>member
-1 MVFYKKQQ
+1 
-9 QMEVNNMKAI
+9 MKAI

-27 LVFCLGT
+27 LAFCLGT

-64 QSRAET
+64 QSRADNNTQKT

-157 NASPQ
+157 NAFPQ
-162 TGNSLEYAID
+162 TGNSLKYDID
-172 LYVHEDDNNNPY
+172 LYVHEDGSNNPY

-273 YTYRNNKNE
+273 YTYTNNKNE

-345 ITSWNDETISI
+345 ITPWDDEMISI
-356 ENKNAGIYDLDDLKG
+356 DNKNAGIYDLDDLKG
-371 WIEAY
+371 WIDAY
-376 NNNGS
+376 NNNGDLS
-381 NLTDYGYGTTVG
+381 KYGYGTTVG
-393 DETQWIFHLYADID
+393 DATQWIFDLYADID

-504 YSENGSVGSL
+504 YSENGTVGSL

>member
-1 MVFYKKQQ
+1 
-9 QMEVNNMKAI
+9 MKAI

-27 LVFCLGT
+27 LAFCLGT

-64 QSRAET
+64 QSRADNNTQKT

-109 EGRLVN
+109 KGRLVN

-249 RTTGNFTFDVKED
+249 RTTGNFTFDVKKD

-273 YTYRNNKNE
+273 YTYTNNKNE

-345 ITSWNDETISI
+345 ITPWGAETILI
-356 ENKNAGIYDLDDLKG
+356 NNKNAGIYNLDDLKG
-371 WIEAY
+371 WMNAY
-376 NNNGS
+376 NNNGDLS
-381 NLTDYGYGTTVG
+381 KYGYGTTVG
-393 DETQWIFHLYADID
+393 DATQWIFDLYADID

-433 SNIKL
+433 SNIEL

-504 YSENGSVGSL
+504 YSENGTVGSL

-561 SGVYVFKAVVDNAE
+561 SGVYVFKAGVDNAE
-575 TGENSD
+575 TGGNAGSAG
-581 STDDDSGTNNGDGTT
+581 DDSGTGNGDDTT

>member
-1 MVFYKKQQ
+1 
-9 QMEVNNMKAI
+9 MEVNNMKAMI
-19 IQNSILAC
+19 RYNILAC
-27 LVFCLGT
+27 LAFCLGT

-64 QSRAET
+64 QSRADNNTQNT

-77 DNYYSYLSG
+77 DNYFSYLSG
-86 SNTFVNGCQIGL
+86 SYTFVNGCKIGL
-98 FSANGTDGVYD
+98 FSANGTDGNYD

-115 VPLTYKLS
+115 VPLTYTLPN
-123 GGETDGSFVNEDIEI
+123 GETYGSFVNEDIEI

-150 YPYSVIN
+150 YPYSAIN
-157 NASPQ
+157 DDSSQ

-172 LYVHEDDNNNPY
+172 LYVHEDGSNNPY
-184 TGDNKNKV
+184 KDGNKNIV

-229 EANSTE
+229 GTDLTGDNNE
-235 VLVKLENGLQGYIT
+235 VVVKLEKGLQGCIK
-249 RTTGNFTFDVKED
+249 RTTGNFTFDVEED
-262 DSAPVT
+262 DSAPVI

-273 YTYRNNKNE
+273 YTYTHDENE
-282 VIKIHSVILPPKAKV
+282 VIKIHSVILPPEAKV

-302 MDDFGTWQY
+302 KDDFGTWQY

-323 AGNRYPVTV
+323 AGKRYPVTV
-332 ELDGPSP
+332 KLDGPSP

-345 ITSWNDETISI
+345 ITPWDDEMISI
-356 ENKNAGIYDLDDLKG
+356 DNKNAGIYDLDDLKG
-371 WIEAY
+371 WIDAY
-376 NNNGS
+376 NNNGDLS
-381 NLTDYGYGTTVG
+381 KYGYGTTVG
-393 DETQWIFHLYADID
+393 DATQWIFDLYADID
-407 CSELTEEYQYFVQT
+407 CSELTEEYQYFIQT
-421 FTDRLEGHGHTL
+421 FKDCLEGHGHTL

-438 TKSNNSSTSENI
+438 TKSNNSSTSDNI
-450 GFIGDLADGGS
+450 GLIGELNGGS

-504 YSENGSVGSL
+504 YSENGTVGSL

-527 LEGNLRLGKDAS
+527 LEGNLQLGKDAS

-547 GEMETGFSLKEKNT
+547 GEIETGFSLKEKNT

-581 STDDDSGTNNGDGTT
+581 STVDDSGTNNGDGTT

>member
-1 MVFYKKQQ
+1 
-9 QMEVNNMKAI
+9 MKAMI
-19 IQNSILAC
+19 RYNILAC
-27 LVFCLGT
+27 LAFCLGT
-34 ACTEEAGLETAING
+34 ACTEEAGVETAING

-64 QSRAET
+64 QSRADNNTQNT
-70 DKSGVGM
+70 DKFGVGM
-77 DNYYSYLSG
+77 DNYFSYLSG
-86 SNTFVNGCQIGL
+86 SNTFVNGCKIGL
-98 FSANGTDGVYD
+98 FSANGTDGNYD
-109 EGRLVN
+109 ESRLVN
-115 VPLTYKLS
+115 VPLTYTLPN
-123 GGETDGSFVNEDIEI
+123 GETYGSFVNEDIEI

-150 YPYSVIN
+150 YPYSAIN
-157 NASPQ
+157 DAFSQ
-162 TGNSLEYAID
+162 TGNPLTYDID
-172 LYVHEDDNNNPY
+172 LYVDDSNNPY
-184 TGDNKNKV
+184 NDGNKNKV

-262 DSAPVT
+262 NSAPVT
-268 FPANY
+268 FPANN
-273 YTYRNNKNE
+273 YTYTNNKNE

-345 ITSWNDETISI
+345 ITPWDDEMISI
-356 ENKNAGIYDLDDLKG
+356 DNKNAGIYDLDDLKG
-371 WIEAY
+371 WIDAY
-376 NNNGS
+376 NNNGDLS
-381 NLTDYGYGTTVG
+381 KYGYGTTVG
-393 DETQWIFHLYADID
+393 DETQWIFDLYADID
-407 CSELTEEYQYFVQT
+407 CSGLTEEYQYFVKT

-438 TKSNNSSTSENI
+438 TKSNNSSTSKNI

-471 ISGGTEDN
+471 ISGGTGAN
-479 DCIGTIAGT
+479 DCTGTIAGT

-498 ITGIEI
+498 ITGINI
-504 YSENGSVGSL
+504 DCKNGFVGSL
-514 AGKAIAGEVDKCL
+514 AGKALVGEVDKCL
-527 LEGNLRLGKDAS
+527 LEGNLRLGKDAF
-539 IADGQKLF
+539 IEDDQKLF
-547 GEMETGFSLKEKNT
+547 GMMETVFSLKEKNT
-561 SGVYVFKAVVDNAE
+561 SGVYVFKAEVDNAE
-575 TGENSD
+575 TGENAGS
-581 STDDDSGTNNGDGTT
+581 SGDDSGTDNGNDTI

>member
-1 MVFYKKQQ
+1 
-9 QMEVNNMKAI
+9 MKAI

-34 ACTEEAGLETAING
+34 ACTEEAGVETAING

-64 QSRAET
+64 RSRADNNTQNT
-70 DKSGVGM
+70 DKFGVGM
-77 DNYYSYLSG
+77 DNYFSYLSG

-98 FSANGTDGVYD
+98 FSANGTDGNYD

-115 VPLTYKLS
+115 VPLTYTLPN
-123 GGETDGSFVNEDIEI
+123 GETYGSFVNEDIEI

-150 YPYSVIN
+150 YPYSAIN
-157 NASPQ
+157 DAPSQN
-162 TGNSLEYAID
+162 GNSLTYDID
-172 LYVHEDDNNNPY
+172 LYVHENGSNNPY
-184 TGDNKNKV
+184 NDGNKNKV

-207 RINYTFSH
+207 RVNYTFSH

-229 EANSTE
+229 GTDLTGDNNE
-235 VLVKLENGLQGYIT
+235 VVVKLRNGLKGYIT
-249 RTTGNFTFDVKED
+249 RANNNSGTYFTFKVEID
-262 DSAPVT
+262 DNAPTT

-273 YTYRNNKNE
+273 YEYTNNNE
-282 VIKIHSVILPPKAKV
+282 VIKTHSVILPPNAKV

-302 MDDFGTWQY
+302 KDDFGTWQY

-332 ELDGPSP
+332 KLDGPSP

-345 ITSWNDETISI
+345 ITPWDDETISI

-371 WIEAY
+371 WMEAY
-376 NNNGS
+376 KNNGDLS
-381 NLTDYGYGTTVG
+381 KYGYGTTVG
-393 DETQWIFHLYADID
+393 DKTQWIFHLYADID
-407 CSELTEEYQYFVQT
+407 CSDLTGDYQYFIQT
-421 FTDRLEGHGHTL
+421 FKDRLEGHGHTL
-433 SNIKL
+433 SNIHLK
-438 TKSNNSSTSENI
+438 KSDNSSTSDNI
-450 GFIGDLADGGS
+450 GLIGELNGGS

-471 ISGGTEDN
+471 ISGGTDGD
-479 DCIGTIAGT
+479 DCTGTIAGT
-488 ITNGSITECK
+488 ITGGSITECK
-498 ITGIEI
+498 ITGININCEK
-504 YSENGSVGSL
+504 GLVGSL
-514 AGKAIAGEVDKCL
+514 AGKATSGTVDICL
-527 LEGNLRLGKDAS
+527 LEGNLRLGKEVS
-539 IADGQKLF
+539 IEDGQKLF
-547 GEMETGFSLKEKNT
+547 GEKTESFILDETNT
-561 SGVYVFKAVVDNAE
+561 SGVYVFKAEVDNAE
-575 TGENSD
+575 TGENAGSPG
-581 STDDDSGTNNGDGTT
+581 DDSGTNNGDDTT

>member
-1 MVFYKKQQ
+1 
-9 QMEVNNMKAI
+9 MEENNMKAMI
-19 IQNSILAC
+19 RYNILAC
-27 LVFCLGT
+27 LAFCLGT

-64 QSRAET
+64 QSRADNNTQKT
-70 DKSGVGM
+70 DKFGVGM
-77 DNYYSYLSG
+77 DNYFSYLSG
-86 SNTFVNGCQIGL
+86 SYTFVNGCKIGL
-98 FSANGTDGVYD
+98 FSANGTDGNYD

-115 VPLTYKLS
+115 VPLTYTLPN
-123 GGETDGSFVNEDIEI
+123 GETYGSFVNEDIEI

-150 YPYSVIN
+150 YPYSAIN
-157 NASPQ
+157 DASSQ
-162 TGNSLEYAID
+162 TDKSLTYDID
-172 LYVHEDDNNNPY
+172 LYVDDSNNPY
-184 TGDNKNKV
+184 NDGNKNKV

-235 VLVKLENGLQGYIT
+235 VLVKLKNGLQGYIT

-262 DSAPVT
+262 DSAPVI

-273 YTYRNNKNE
+273 YTYTNDENE
-282 VIKIHSVILPPKAKV
+282 VIKIHSVILPPEAKV

-332 ELDGPSP
+332 KLDGPSP

-381 NLTDYGYGTTVG
+381 NLTDYGTVG
-393 DETQWIFHLYADID
+393 DETPWIFHLYADID

-504 YSENGSVGSL
+504 YSENGTVGSL

>member
-1 MVFYKKQQ
+1 MIRY
-9 QMEVNNMKAI
+9 N
-19 IQNSILAC
+19 ILAC
-27 LVFCLGT
+27 LAFCLGT
-34 ACTEEAGLETAING
+34 ACTEEAGVETAING

-57 IGEASTV
+57 IREASTV
-64 QSRAET
+64 QSRADNNTQNT
-70 DKSGVGM
+70 DKFGVGM
-77 DNYYSYLSG
+77 DNYFSYLSG

-98 FSANGTDGVYD
+98 FSANGTDGNYD
-109 EGRLVN
+109 ESRLVN
-115 VPLTYKLS
+115 VPLTYTLPN
-123 GGETDGSFVNEDIEI
+123 GETYGSFVNEDIEI

-150 YPYSVIN
+150 YPYSAIN
-157 NASPQ
+157 DAPSQN
-162 TGNSLEYAID
+162 GNSLTYDID
-172 LYVHEDDNNNPY
+172 LYVDDSNNPY
-184 TGDNKNKV
+184 NDGNKNKV

-198 SNNGTISGW
+198 SNDGTISGW

-223 RGIGFN
+223 RGIGFK

-235 VLVKLENGLQGYIT
+235 VLVKLEKGLQGYIT
-249 RTTGNFTFDVKED
+249 RTKGNFTFGVKED

-273 YTYRNNKNE
+273 YTYTNNKNE

-345 ITSWNDETISI
+345 ITPWDDKMISI
-356 ENKNAGIYDLDDLKG
+356 DNKNAGIYDLAGLKG
-371 WIEAY
+371 WMNAY

-471 ISGGTEDN
+471 ISGGTGAN
-479 DCIGTIAGT
+479 DCTGTIAGT

-504 YSENGSVGSL
+504 YSENGTVGSL
-514 AGKAIAGEVDKCL
+514 AGKAIAGEVNKCL

-581 STDDDSGTNNGDGTT
+581 STVDDSGTNNGDGTT

>member
-1 MVFYKKQQ
+1 
-9 QMEVNNMKAI
+9 MKAI

-27 LVFCLGT
+27 LAFCLGT
-34 ACTEEAGLETAING
+34 ACTEEAGVETAING

-57 IGEASTV
+57 IGDASTV
-64 QSRAET
+64 QSRADNNTQNT
-70 DKSGVGM
+70 DKFGVGM
-77 DNYYSYLSG
+77 DNYFSYLSG
-86 SNTFVNGCQIGL
+86 SKTFVNGCQIGL
-98 FSANGTDGVYD
+98 FSANGTDGNYD
-109 EGRLVN
+109 ESRLVN
-115 VPLTYKLS
+115 VPLTYTLPN
-123 GGETDGSFVNEDIEI
+123 GETYGSFVNEDIEI

-150 YPYSVIN
+150 YPYSAIN
-157 NASPQ
+157 NTHPQ
-162 TGNSLEYAID
+162 TGTSLTYDID
-172 LYVHEDDNNNPY
+172 LYVHNDGTNNPY
-184 TGDNKNKV
+184 NTGNKNKV

-229 EANSTE
+229 EKNWTDGDNE
-235 VLVKLENGLQGYIT
+235 VLVKLKNGLQGYIT
-249 RTTGNFTFDVKED
+249 RTTGNFTFDVEED
-262 DSAPVT
+262 DSAPVI

-273 YTYRNNKNE
+273 YTYTNNKNE

-302 MDDFGTWQY
+302 KDDFGTWQY

-332 ELDGPSP
+332 KLDGPSP

-345 ITSWNDETISI
+345 ITPWYDEMISI
-356 ENKNAGIYDLDDLKG
+356 DNKNAGIYDLDDLKG
-371 WIEAY
+371 WIDAY
-376 NNNGS
+376 NNNGDLS
-381 NLTDYGYGTTVG
+381 KYGYGTTVG
-393 DETQWIFHLYADID
+393 DATQWIFDLYADID
-407 CSELTEEYQYFVQT
+407 CSELTEEYQYFIQT
-421 FTDRLEGHGHTL
+421 FKDRLEGHGHTL

-504 YSENGSVGSL
+504 YSENGTVGSL